1 MAAKNNYMIISEA
14 ILRDPMIEDLILQG
28 GYAAFGYYIAI
39 LSIMRD
45 YKDFDY
51 KLPIKRLDII
61 AGSRLML
68 YDAKDRETFAEHVGL
83 MLAIGLLKKNE
94 DCIWSDRRRLD
105 LIKQDESRAKMSEAG
120 VKGMAAR
127 YGNRDI

>member
-83 MLAIGLLKKNE
+83 MLAIGLLKKDE
-94 DCIWSDRRRLD
+94 DSIWSDRRRLD
-105 LIKQDESRAKMSEAG
+105 LLKQDNLRDKQTQSALET
-120 VKGMAAR
+120 
-127 YGNRDI
+127 NRKRGLTV

>member
-83 MLAIGLLKKNE
+83 MLAIGLLKKDE
-94 DCIWSDRRRLD
+94 ASIWSDRRRLD
-105 LIKQDESRAKMSEAG
+105 LLKQDNLRDKQTQSALET
-120 VKGMAAR
+120 
-127 YGNRDI
+127 NRKRGLTV